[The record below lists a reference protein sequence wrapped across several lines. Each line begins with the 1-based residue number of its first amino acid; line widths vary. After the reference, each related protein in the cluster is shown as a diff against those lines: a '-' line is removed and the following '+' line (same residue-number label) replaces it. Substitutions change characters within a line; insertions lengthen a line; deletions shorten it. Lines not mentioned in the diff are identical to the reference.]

1 MKLYYNKNKYIEINN
16 ENNKEYIVLTNVEDF
31 KLEAV
36 KLCIFYLNL
45 KQDIIITNA
54 YNIFGNELYDM
65 YGIYINKK
73 HMMKILK
80 YMIRSYLHYL
90 NFIKNLKNKQERHYV
105 YNKK

>member
-16 ENNKEYIVLTNVEDF
+16 ENNNEYIVLTNVEDF

-65 YGIYINKK
+65 YGIYINKRTYDENP
-73 HMMKILK
+73 KIYDTFLFTLLK
-80 YMIRSYLHYL
+80 FYKE
-90 NFIKNLKNKQERHYV
+90 FEKQTGETLCI
-105 YNKK
+105 